1 MVKYTKKLCKISR
14 EKQQATY
21 WEKSS
26 LNDSKL
32 LIRNHGSQKEVVQY
46 FSSAERKINVNSE
59 T

>member
-1 MVKYTKKLCKISR
+1 MVKYKKELSKISR

-21 WEKSS
+21 WEKSN
-26 LNDSKL
+26 LNDSK